1 MLSILSLPISI
12 FCQITRRICSHAFIP
27 PGFSGEYEHCER
39 KILNRILQHECPGI
53 ISVMAFDLASDILSL
68 INNKH
73 IFSLEM
79 EDERLVLT
87 PPHKVERT
95 DEDFFHAIV
104 ILNQV
109 DTEAI
114 RSKKSHKIRYHQI

>member
-1 MLSILSLPISI
+1 MTKYSDKRFKLAYQRLRTGILAILSLPVSI

-27 PGFSGEYEHCER
+27 PGFSGEYEHCES
-39 KILNRILQHECPGI
+39 KILNRILQHECPGV

-79 EDERLVLT
+79 EDERLVFT
-87 PPHKVERT
+87 PPHQVERT
-95 DEDFFHAIV
+95 DEGFLFSC
-104 ILNQV
+104 NS
-109 DTEAI
+109 DT
-114 RSKKSHKIRYHQI
+114 

>member
-1 MLSILSLPISI
+1 M
-12 FCQITRRICSHAFIP
+12 
-27 PGFSGEYEHCER
+27 
-39 KILNRILQHECPGI
+39 NECPGV

-68 INNKH
+68 INNKY

-87 PPHKVERT
+87 HPHKVKELMKT
-95 DEDFFHAIV
+95 FFFHAIV
-104 ILNQV
+104 ILNKV

-114 RSKKSHKIRYHQI
+114 RSEKSHKIRCHQI